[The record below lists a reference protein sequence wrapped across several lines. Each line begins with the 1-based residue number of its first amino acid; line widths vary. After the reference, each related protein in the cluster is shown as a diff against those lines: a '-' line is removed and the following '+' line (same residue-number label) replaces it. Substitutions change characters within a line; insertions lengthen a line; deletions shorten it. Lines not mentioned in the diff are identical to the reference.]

1 MSIVSRL
8 LPSLLLPSLLLL
20 SLLAACDS
28 GTATDDGSALPPPA
42 GDSLYGR
49 FEGGSGGPELGIA
62 GLYYQG
68 SGYAARTEDDGSYR
82 HLAGDRLRWQIGDV
96 LLGET
101 AAGPLTSPYALA
113 GNCDFDAALVRL
125 ARLLLSLDRD
135 ADPDNGLQLPAIPA
149 AAAPRPLMDFSEDE
163 LAERVRAWL
172 GAGRGL
178 VEERAAVDS
187 FVRVLDG
194 ERWEQTNREEFRLSA
209 IVRSQGLS
217 TDGSGWVFSWQNGLQ
232 RTGEAPLYL
241 ASRTV
246 LDAIPAELRAAGS
259 DHIGDTDIL
268 DDRLY
273 APVENAGYTNPLILV
288 YDPATLAYL
297 GEAYPLAPHQA
308 HVAWIALDGARR
320 LAYSGDWDPMPV
332 VNVYALDQGFALLR
346 QIPLSEP
353 LSRVQGGKVYQGAL
367 YLSRDDEANSVYKV
381 NLDTGTVL
389 PLFSLESDLSGQ
401 LGEMEGLAFRDLD
414 DGSQLHTLEL
424 KASYLGANFRH
435 HRRSQPPPRQRWC
448 GAPGS

>member
-1 MSIVSRL
+1 MPIASRFL
-8 LPSLLLPSLLLL
+8 SSLLLL
-20 SLLAACDS
+20 SLLAACDGGS
-28 GTATDDGSALPPPA
+28 ATDSTATSPPPA
-42 GDSLYGR
+42 GNDLYGR
-49 FEGGSGGPELGIA
+49 FEGGTGGVGLGIA
-62 GLYYQG
+62 GLHYQG
-68 SGYAARTEDDGSYR
+68 KGYAADTESDGSYR
-82 HLAGDRLRWQIGDV
+82 YRAGDRLRWQIGDV

-101 AAGPLTSPYALA
+101 TAGALTSPYALA
-113 GNCDFDAALVRL
+113 GNCDFDATLVRL

-135 ADPDNGLQLPAIPA
+135 ADPDNGLQLPAVPA
-149 AAAPRPLMDFSEDE
+149 ATAPRPLADFSEAE
-163 LAERVRAWL
+163 LSERLRSWL
-172 GAGRGL
+172 GAGRSL
-178 VEERAAVDS
+178 AEERTAVDA
-187 FVRVLDG
+187 FVRVLDD
-194 ERWEQTNREEFRLSA
+194 EHWEQTSREEFRLSA

-217 TDGSGWVFSWQNGLQ
+217 SDGSGWVFSWQNGLQ
-232 RTGEAPLYL
+232 RTGDAPLYI
-241 ASRTV
+241 ASATV
-246 LDAIPAELRAAGS
+246 LDAIPAELREAGS

-268 DDRLY
+268 DGRLY

-288 YDPATLAYL
+288 YDPLTLAYL

-367 YLSRDDEANSVYKV
+367 YLSRDDEANSVYKI

-389 PLFSLESDLSGQ
+389 PLFSLEPDLSGL

-424 KASYLGANFRH
+424 KATYLGANFRH
-435 HRRSQPPPRQRWC
+435 HRRSLAPARQRWC
-448 GAPGS
+448 ATPGS